1 MMNSNPKTDDERVFS
16 DSDCMSY
23 QKCKTRMMQR
33 LLSAFDEM
41 ERLQA
46 KYDWWDK
53 MEPHIY
59 RTMGLVSVIVVVL
72 MVYDLSK

>member
-1 MMNSNPKTDDERVFS
+1 MSSNPQTDDERVFS
-16 DSDCMSY
+16 DSDYSEAHITSL
-23 QKCKTRMMQR
+23 KQR
-33 LLSAFDEM
+33 LQRKFDERD
-41 ERLQA
+41 RLQA
-46 KYDWWDK
+46 IIEGWDK